1 MKKKKKDKAA
11 RRKEMQAGR
20 HCSPQW
26 NTHWNVGSSSSSST
40 MHASL
45 QTLHLYCTCTSTH
58 TGHLPALLFL
68 YYSHDKIFFCSLP
81 TTTTIDLIYYCS
93 DCPLEKV
100 FPLIACP
107 LYSTLRMTWF
117 GKKSELF
124 ILYFILSEWASL
136 WFFACRPFSFSF
148 SLARVLIRIRGRV
161 CLQLFPILSR
171 SFFSF
176 QELQK
181 HKSLFLQL
189 LLLSALII
197 HRVPGFTV
205 SRSLWQ
211 I

>member
-1 MKKKKKDKAA
+1 MLDHHHHHQLC
-11 RRKEMQAGR
+11 MH
-20 HCSPQW
+20 HCK
-26 NTHWNVGSSSSSST
+26 H
-40 MHASL
+40 
-45 QTLHLYCTCTSTH
+45 CTCIALALQAH

-68 YYSHDKIFFCSLP
+68 CYSHDKIFFLLTTDDDDDDDWSNLLLLWLSSGKSSLSLP
-81 TTTTIDLIYYCS
+81 TLLLFKWHDL
-93 DCPLEKV
+93 
-100 FPLIACP
+100 A
-107 LYSTLRMTWF
+107 
-117 GKKSELF
+117 KKWAFHSLF
-124 ILYFILSEWASL
+124 YIERASL
-136 WFFACRPFSFSF
+136 WFFACRLFSFFFSV

-189 LLLSALII
+189 PLLLPSALII